1 MHAAG
6 GGASGGPDGPLVVSS
21 LLGSA
26 HVAMAL
32 VCLGSLLRCSARPLR
47 LRLHDDGSLT
57 AADRERLAAGLGD
70 PEVVAR
76 READER
82 VAGLLAG
89 RPAARAFR
97 DTNPLGLKLLDVALL
112 APGEDLAYCDSDVLF
127 LRPFRGLFELPPG
140 SGALCMADPQ
150 NAYSV
155 RSWHLLREPRLRLA
169 AHLNSGIIGFRL
181 QHLDLDLIEW
191 FLARPAHRFAPVWV
205 EQTCWALLAQP
216 AGCRLLDPAAIAI
229 PAPGNEDADRQRV
242 ALHFVSP
249 VRRLFGRHAAAAMA
263 AARLAEA
270 GGGAAGAGAPP
281 VALRSIA
288 ARRLSAPAM
297 AITEVRRRLRRLALR
312 RGAGGTCPG
321 DPSGSGGGP
330 APG

>member
-6 GGASGGPDGPLVVSS
+6 GGAPGGPDGPLVVSS

-32 VCLGSLLRCSARPLR
+32 VCLGSLRRWSARPLR

-57 AADRERLAAGLGD
+57 AADLERLAAGLGE

-82 VAGLLAG
+82 LAEFLAG
-89 RPAARAFR
+89 RPATRAFR
-97 DTNPLGLKLLDVALL
+97 DGNALGLKLLDVPLL
-112 APGEDLAYCDSDVLF
+112 AAGEELAYCDSDVLF
-127 LRPFRGLFELPPG
+127 LRPFRGLFELPPE
-140 SGALCMADPQ
+140 SGACFMADPQ

-181 QHLDLDLIEW
+181 RHLDLDLIEW

-205 EQTCWALLAQP
+205 EQTCWALLAQA

-229 PAPGNEDADRQRV
+229 PVPGHEDIDRHRV

-249 VRRLFGRHAAAAMA
+249 VRGLFERYAPMGAAAA
-263 AARLAEA
+263 RPAET
-270 GGGAAGAGAPP
+270 GGGSAGADAPP

-297 AITEVRRRLRRLALR
+297 AATELRRRLRRLAAP
-312 RGAGGTCPG
+312 GAPG
-321 DPSGSGGGP
+321 SGSPGGGP